1 MKIAIITP
9 GRSHL
14 LDMSIQLAKHGHDV
28 TFYTM
33 VSKSRCEK
41 FGFPRKNVV
50 SFFWACAPLM
60 FIFRKTKLPFD
71 GNRYVYYCV
80 CRIVDYL
87 ACLFL
92 KECDI
97 AITLSGCSLR
107 AIKKARRKYGAHII
121 CHRGAKH
128 ILEQDRILKTI
139 PTAEQVFPPDIHV
152 ELKQYDISDKIYVP
166 SLHAAESFVAHGMDG
181 NNIFINPHGV
191 NVSSFYPIKDAKP
204 EYDVIFVGNWAYQKG
219 VDLLVD
225 ACRKGGFTLLH
236 VGNLVDCPF
245 PREKGFTHVHS
256 VNQTELVNYYAKAKV
271 LALPSR
277 QDGFGLVL
285 AQAMACGLPLVY
297 SHDTGGPDLRN
308 LIEHKE
314 YLFEM
319 ENFTLDALIDSLGK
333 AIAASEKLMPN
344 RNYLT
349 EYDKQRITWNAC
361 GNRYNDFLTKTFGK

>member
-97 AITLSGCSLR
+97 AITLSG
-107 AIKKARRKYGAHII
+107 
-121 CHRGAKH
+121 
-128 ILEQDRILKTI
+128 
-139 PTAEQVFPPDIHV
+139 
-152 ELKQYDISDKIYVP
+152 
-166 SLHAAESFVAHGMDG
+166 
-181 NNIFINPHGV
+181 
-191 NVSSFYPIKDAKP
+191 
-204 EYDVIFVGNWAYQKG
+204 
-219 VDLLVD
+219 
-225 ACRKGGFTLLH
+225 
-236 VGNLVDCPF
+236 
-245 PREKGFTHVHS
+245 
-256 VNQTELVNYYAKAKV
+256 
-271 LALPSR
+271 
-277 QDGFGLVL
+277 
-285 AQAMACGLPLVY
+285 
-297 SHDTGGPDLRN
+297 
-308 LIEHKE
+308 
-314 YLFEM
+314 
-319 ENFTLDALIDSLGK
+319 
-333 AIAASEKLMPN
+333 
-344 RNYLT
+344 
-349 EYDKQRITWNAC
+349 
-361 GNRYNDFLTKTFGK
+361 

>member
-1 MKIAIITP
+1 M
-9 GRSHL
+9 
-14 LDMSIQLAKHGHDV
+14 
-28 TFYTM
+28 
-33 VSKSRCEK
+33 
-41 FGFPRKNVV
+41 
-50 SFFWACAPLM
+50 
-60 FIFRKTKLPFD
+60 
-71 GNRYVYYCV
+71 
-80 CRIVDYL
+80 
-87 ACLFL
+87 
-92 KECDI
+92 
-97 AITLSGCSLR
+97 
-107 AIKKARRKYGAHII
+107 
-121 CHRGAKH
+121 
-128 ILEQDRILKTI
+128 
-139 PTAEQVFPPDIHV
+139 
-152 ELKQYDISDKIYVP
+152 
-166 SLHAAESFVAHGMDG
+166 
-181 NNIFINPHGV
+181 
-191 NVSSFYPIKDAKP
+191 
-204 EYDVIFVGNWAYQKG
+204 
-219 VDLLVD
+219 LVD

-236 VGNLVDCPF
+236 VGNLVDYPF
-245 PREKGFTHVHS
+245 PLEKNFTHIHS